1 MSVRKAVF
9 PVAGWGTRLLP
20 ATKSIPKELLPIW
33 DRPILHHVVE
43 ECARSGITEVCFVT
57 SSGKEAVLDYF
68 DRNHELEAVLE
79 QRGKDEAL
87 LKVQAPASMAVFFS
101 IRQGEI
107 KGLGHAVSKARTWVG
122 DEPFAV
128 ILPDDLVLSQE
139 PCLLQLTKVFE
150 TVGRPVV
157 ALEEVPWEDTRNYGI
172 VAGEPGPGGS
182 VAIREMVE
190 KPQPEIAPSN
200 QAIIGRY
207 ILTPEV
213 FDLLA
218 GTKEG
223 TGGEVQ
229 LTDALRMLIPKGI
242 YGFKFEGKRCD
253 AGSPMG
259 FLEANLSY
267 ALHAPALKPK
277 VLAMLKKFLEP
288 G

>member
-1 MSVRKAVF
+1 
-9 PVAGWGTRLLP
+9 
-20 ATKSIPKELLPIW
+20 
-33 DRPILHHVVE
+33 VE
-43 ECARSGITEVCFVT
+43 ECTRSGITEVLFVA
-57 SSGKEAVLDYF
+57 SAGKEAIIDYF
-68 DRNHELEAVLE
+68 DRSHELESMLE
-79 QRGKDEAL
+79 HRGKDDAL
-87 LKVQAPASMAVFFS
+87 QKVQAPATMAVFFS

-128 ILPDDLVLSQE
+128 ILPDDLVLADE
-139 PCLLQLTKVFE
+139 PCLGQLKKVFE
-150 TVGRPVV
+150 AVGRPVV
-157 ALEEVPWEDTRNYGI
+157 ALEEVAWEETGKYGI

-200 QAIIGRY
+200 LAIIGRY
-207 ILTPEV
+207 ILTPEI

-242 YGFKFEGKRCD
+242 YGYKFEGKRCD
-253 AGSPMG
+253 AGSPLG

-267 ALHAPALKPK
+267 ALHSPALKPK
-277 VLAMLKKFLEP
+277 VLALMKKLLEP

>member
-43 ECARSGITEVCFVT
+43 ECARSGITEVLFVA
-57 SSGKEAVLDYF
+57 SAGKEAILDYF
-68 DRNHELEAVLE
+68 DRSHELEAMLE
-79 QRGKDEAL
+79 QRGKDESL
-87 LKVQAPASMAVFFS
+87 LRVQAPASMAVFFS

-128 ILPDDLVLSQE
+128 ILPDDLVLADE
-139 PCLLQLTKVFE
+139 PCLLQLKKVFE
-150 TVGRPVV
+150 QVGRPVV
-157 ALEEVPWEDTRNYGI
+157 ALEEVAWEDTRHYG
-172 VAGEPGPGGS
+172 VAAGEPGAGGS
-182 VAIREMVE
+182 IAIREMVE

-200 QAIIGRY
+200 LAIIGRY
-207 ILTPEV
+207 ILTPEI

-242 YGFKFEGKRCD
+242 YGYQFEGKRCD
-253 AGSPMG
+253 AGTPLG
-259 FLEANLSY
+259 FLEANLAY
-267 ALHAPALKPK
+267 ALHNPAVRPK
-277 VLAMLKKFLEP
+277 VLAVLKKFLEP